1 MSHWNSEGPARP
13 RDRAAAPTRA
23 PRRPS
28 FLHCRDGP
36 RLPHTAT
43 AVTPPARRAAQSSPL
58 GRPFPV
64 GPRLRRPLPSRLV
77 APSARL
83 PPRSPCRRAD
93 RAGAHSRPHG
103 RAAAATTLDSGPAA
117 EIGRRQALH
126 GGAALD
132 GTTTKALEHLRDAP
146 TNQGPGS
153 PHNSRRTPRPRDP
166 RLILLGRLVTSRG
179 SPPRGGS
186 SDEASTSTRTS
197 STPPRRA
204 DADPEFL
211 LNVGRA
217 TPEAP
222 RDGDNLRGH
231 LPRGVTRA
239 VHLRTLLQQTRTS
252 RSAVMRPRR

>member
-28 FLHCRDGP
+28 LLHCRDGP

-43 AVTPPARRAAQSSPL
+43 AVTPPARRAARSSPL

-64 GPRLRRPLPSRLV
+64 VPRLRRPLPSRLV

-132 GTTTKALEHLRDAP
+132 GTATKAHGHLRDAP

-153 PHNSRRTPRPRDP
+153 PHNSRRTPRPREP
-166 RLILLGRLVTSRG
+166 RLSLPGRRVTSRG

-186 SDEASTSTRTS
+186 SDEASTSILHVLNTAPQRRRRPGVLTERGARDS
-197 STPPRRA
+197 RGAARRRQPPGPLAARRHSCRPLEDA
-204 DADPEFL
+204 TTTDADL
-211 LNVGRA
+211 
-217 TPEAP
+217 T
-222 RDGDNLRGH
+222 
-231 LPRGVTRA
+231 
-239 VHLRTLLQQTRTS
+239 
-252 RSAVMRPRR
+252 